1 MKSFFQ
7 IRKDYHQ
14 PHTNIMLHTFLGS
27 LMAPSV
33 GQNLLGIFHAQQI
46 WHHQHLFLFLEDSGL
61 CIRNQWEKYCPEMN
75 TNQMHCKICLA
86 LKNLNHSTSE
96 KKKTKRKKQT
106 LMKQDM
112 VYPVIKFHNQM
123 ISCLIWAKL

>member
-14 PHTNIMLHTFLGS
+14 PHTNSMLHTFLGS

-75 TNQMHCKICLA
+75 TNQMHCKIYLA
-86 LKNLNHSTSE
+86 LKKLNHSTSE
-96 KKKTKRKKQT
+96 KKNKKEKQT
-106 LMKQDM
+106 SMKQDM